1 MYIKKLISLFVF
13 LFFCIYVTAQSIDL
27 QKLSERKRNKQVA
40 ETAKEVVMV
49 LAPDHYREYK
59 KPIVM
64 GPYDYDARKYEHIP
78 NRDQYIGKKYYI
90 VIIPYDFA
98 KENLDYDFA
107 AKVAVWADD
116 GTPMSFQAGSSR
128 YTISFQ
134 TITFE
139 ERLKEGLPEEIRPV
153 YHQRQPKYKGGDVP
167 QWDPNAKRS
176 WEKFDEE
183 YKKEHEN
190 K

>member
-1 MYIKKLISLFVF
+1 MKKLISLVVF
-13 LFFCIYVTAQSIDL
+13 LFLCIFVTAQSKDL
-27 QKLSERKRNKQVA
+27 QKLSEKKRNKFLA
-40 ETAKEVVMV
+40 EKAKEVVMA

-107 AKVAVWADD
+107 AEVGIWAED
-116 GTPMSFQAGSSR
+116 GNPKSFQAGTSS
-128 YTISFQ
+128 YITSFMY
-134 TITFE
+134 ITFE
-139 ERLKEGLPEEIRPV
+139 DVLKEGGLPEDLRPI
-153 YHQRQPKYKGGDVP
+153 YHQRRPLIKGNKAP
-167 QWDPNAKRS
+167 RWNAKEKRS

-183 YKKEHEN
+183 YKEKH
-190 K
+190 